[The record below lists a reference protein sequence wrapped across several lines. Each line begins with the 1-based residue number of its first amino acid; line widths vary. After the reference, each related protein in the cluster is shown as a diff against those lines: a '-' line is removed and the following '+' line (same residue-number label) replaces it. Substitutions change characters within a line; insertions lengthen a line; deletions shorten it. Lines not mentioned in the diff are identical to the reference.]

1 MPLSSGTA
9 VLQAGRGRDSKV
21 FVCPEMYL
29 HLTQHPV
36 LGSGPVTRDSR
47 FAQFLPFFFFESFT
61 PRRGNFLKYEEKLG

>member
-47 FAQFLPFFFFESFT
+47 FAQFLPFFF
-61 PRRGNFLKYEEKLG
+61 LKALPQEGGISLNMKKS